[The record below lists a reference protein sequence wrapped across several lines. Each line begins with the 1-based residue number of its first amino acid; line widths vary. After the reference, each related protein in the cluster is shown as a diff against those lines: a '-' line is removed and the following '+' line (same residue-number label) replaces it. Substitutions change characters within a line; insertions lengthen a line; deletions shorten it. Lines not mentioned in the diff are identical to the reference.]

1 MNKIILLVF
10 SLFLFACSASEDMQ
24 EQSDADDN
32 VYVFDDAQT
41 KPDTNETV
49 TFELPPPVE
58 EVQEPEQPTIVYD
71 YYVQVGAFS
80 TKDRADKFISK
91 AQKLTSEPLN
101 VFYDN
106 EKKYFLVKTNILSER
121 EQADIILKELLKQEE
136 FKDAFIRKVRK

>member
-10 SLFLFACSASEDMQ
+10 SLFLFACSASEDIQ

-106 EKKYFLVKTNILSER
+106 EKKYFLVQTNLLSER
-121 EQADIILKELLKQEE
+121 APADILLKELLKQEE